1 MTDYYERNKIKKQ
14 LIIFLLMAYGVTYLM
29 GILLWYGSAIAVEI
43 SVFPGAQMFYPAAG
57 VMLAYLLTKWEDSLL
72 PRWFYLCFLLITLL
86 MMIFSILSVVM
97 PSRITNAD
105 GMEMSLWT
113 VFSRYAAAG
122 GSILC
127 WITLLTAGK
136 ERRAAYGL
144 GWKCWKTSLLC
155 ILLFAVLYFVRAVVS
170 YGISG
175 QTEKLS
181 GILSDSMVWRCVFTM
196 PTAFFINFIAFFGE
210 EYGWRYYLRPILQK
224 RFGMRG
230 GVLILGAVWGIYH
243 IFLDFFYYMPR
254 GLAAVAM
261 QIIACVFVSVFF
273 AWAYMKTGNIWVPVI
288 LHFLNNHLSWVMAGR
303 YSQSVLEN
311 RQAVWAMVPETLL
324 VNGAVFGFFLLSKEF
339 RKRNC

>member
-127 WITLLTAGK
+127 WIT
-136 ERRAAYGL
+136 
-144 GWKCWKTSLLC
+144 
-155 ILLFAVLYFVRAVVS
+155 
-170 YGISG
+170 
-175 QTEKLS
+175 
-181 GILSDSMVWRCVFTM
+181 M

-210 EYGWRYYLRPILQK
+210 EYGWRYYLQPILQK

-230 GVLILGAVWGIYH
+230 GVLILGAVWGVYH

-261 QIIACVFVSVFF
+261 QIIACVFVSIFF